1 MMKMMDS
8 LLGAGFAVGDAVVP
22 HQCVCVCVCEATEE
36 RGSCARSSV
45 SDLDQDKE

>member
-22 HQCVCVCVCEATEE
+22 HQCVCVCVCVKRRKNEAL
-36 RGSCARSSV
+36 AR
-45 SDLDQDKE
+45 DLV